1 MSSWG
6 WGIALAERG
15 WIPDTFIRRGIRRLC
30 AQRLQELEQA
40 AAQNGTS
47 SSIANS
53 LPELPLAVQT
63 DQANEQ
69 HYELPPEYFELML
82 GSRRKYSC
90 CYWDETTSSLD
101 QAEANALERVCANA
115 GIVDGQRILDLGCG
129 WGSLTLWLAE
139 HYPGSTIVGVSNST
153 RQRAAILQQC
163 TERNFNNVEIV
174 TLDVGKSEL
183 LHLDKH
189 APFDRVVS
197 IEMIEHVRN
206 HRLLLEQLSSL
217 LADDGAL
224 YFHFFCHDRH
234 AYLFEEQSDTDWM
247 TQYFFR
253 GGMMPARSLM
263 QDIHP
268 RLQLAESWVWPGRHY
283 QRTAEAWLARHDAKR
298 REIMEIFIKHYGSRE
313 AERWFQRWRIF
324 YLSVAELFG
333 YRQGQEWYVTHCLLK
348 KNAAAVAPIPTPRVN
363 EGVQA

>member
-15 WIPDTFIRRGIRRLC
+15 WIPDKLLRGGIRRLC
-30 AQRLQELEQA
+30 EQRLQELEQ
-40 AAQNGTS
+40 
-47 SSIANS
+47 NS
-53 LPELPLAVQT
+53 LQKGTANLRTKESLHELPLAVQT

-69 HYELPPEYFELML
+69 HYELPPEYFELVL
-82 GSRRKYSC
+82 GKRRKYSC
-90 CYWDETTSSLD
+90 CYWDESTATLD
-101 QAEANALERVCANA
+101 QAEELSLQRVCANA

-139 HYPGSTIVGVSNST
+139 HYPASKIIGVSNST

-163 TERNFNNVEIV
+163 AQRNLTNVEIV

-183 LHLDKH
+183 LQLEKF

-206 HRLLLEQLSSL
+206 HALLLDQLSNL

-234 AYLFEEQSDTDWM
+234 QYLFEEQSDTDWM

-253 GGMMPARSLM
+253 GGIMPARDLM
-263 QDIHP
+263 NEVST
-268 RLQLAESWVWPGRHY
+268 RVKLVESWVWPGTHY
-283 QRTAEAWLARHDAKR
+283 QKTAEAWLLLHDANR
-298 REIMEIFIKHYGSRE
+298 AAIMEIFTRHYGHAE

-333 YRQGQEWYVTHCLLK
+333 YHEGREWYVMHCLLRK
-348 KNAAAVAPIPTPRVN
+348 TS
-363 EGVQA
+363 